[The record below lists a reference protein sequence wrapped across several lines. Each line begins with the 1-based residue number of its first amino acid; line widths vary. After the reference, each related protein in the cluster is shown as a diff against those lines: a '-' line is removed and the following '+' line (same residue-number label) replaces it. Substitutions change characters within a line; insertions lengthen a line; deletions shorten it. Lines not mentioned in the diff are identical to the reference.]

1 MSSNLIEAKAAL
13 TGCKCK
19 SQVMAVV
26 EAFCGKCRFS
36 YSSDLS
42 LMDNAIIASRKD
54 KKKVSEVLGFAD
66 KQLARMK

>member
-13 TGCKCK
+13 TGCRCK

-26 EAFCGKCRFS
+26 EAFCDKCRFS

-42 LMDNAIIASRKD
+42 LSDNAVIASRQSKA
-54 KKKVSEVLGFAD
+54 KVSEVLGFAAR
-66 KQLARMK
+66 QWERMK